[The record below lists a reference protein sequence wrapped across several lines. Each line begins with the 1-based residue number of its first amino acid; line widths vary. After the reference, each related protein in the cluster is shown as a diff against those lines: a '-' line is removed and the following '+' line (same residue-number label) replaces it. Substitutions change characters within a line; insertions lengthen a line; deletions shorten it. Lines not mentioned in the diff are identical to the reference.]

1 MMLVLAL
8 FLTAAAT
15 GAFAREFRAADTQNE
30 SYPTVQ
36 ALHYM
41 GSLIAE
47 RSGGRHQIKVF
58 HSRQLGEEKETLE
71 QTRAGAI
78 DLNRTNVALIGNMM
92 PAMNVLAMPFLFR
105 SVEHLQKVLD
115 GPIGMKSSVA
125 SSPMDLSA

>member
-8 FLTAAAT
+8 FLTAAST

-47 RSGGRHQIKVF
+47 RTGGHHQI
-58 HSRQLGEEKETLE
+58 
-71 QTRAGAI
+71 
-78 DLNRTNVALIGNMM
+78 
-92 PAMNVLAMPFLFR
+92 
-105 SVEHLQKVLD
+105 
-115 GPIGMKSSVA
+115 
-125 SSPMDLSA
+125 